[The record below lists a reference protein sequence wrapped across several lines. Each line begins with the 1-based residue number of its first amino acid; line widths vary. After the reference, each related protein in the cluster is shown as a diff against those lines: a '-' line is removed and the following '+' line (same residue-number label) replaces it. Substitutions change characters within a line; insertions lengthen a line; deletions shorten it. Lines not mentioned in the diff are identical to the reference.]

1 MKSITACPHCS
12 TQFLVEDEQLSLYN
26 GKVRCGNCLNVFNA
40 VDYMV
45 PSVPQTTAEA
55 EENLI
60 AEVTDPAVQE
70 QAITDNFKEDS
81 IVDDFEIESTPN
93 EVESSASDLQ
103 VGADDQFETDDT
115 IVVESNSYP
124 ETLIDD
130 DAIDH
135 AQLEQAYIKK
145 TQSLIQNIDMHNIS
159 TEANTKAEPNLTE
172 NTTSEESFDQDELTY
187 LPNLPSREE
196 LTEVDKEK
204 QDSTD
209 DYSVYD
215 LPIEPSFTVDIDD
228 EHNSGEPYFT
238 NNFLETE
245 AQQQQSIQQINIEQ
259 VNDQASQE
267 DAFYLKEKNE
277 TSPVL
282 IGLSAL
288 FILVLIGQIVYFSR
302 NHIAMQYSSAKP
314 YLQQACQLFAC
325 TIELPKEIQLF
336 SIDDSGIQEDAEY
349 QGVIRLSSTLTNR
362 ADFNQAYPNLE
373 VTLTDTQDQPK
384 IRRIFKPEEYL
395 SREMNLDT
403 GIAPG
408 DAISID
414 MPLMTDD
421 VKVSGF
427 RILLTY

>member
-45 PSVPQTTAEA
+45 PSVAQPTAEA

-60 AEVTDPAVQE
+60 AEVTDSTTQE

-81 IVDDFEIESTPN
+81 IVDDIEIQSIPD
-93 EVESSASDLQ
+93 EVESSTSDLQ
-103 VGADDQFETDDT
+103 VEMDETT
-115 IVVESNSYP
+115 VVESNSYP

-130 DAIDH
+130 DAINT
-135 AQLEQAYIKK
+135 AQLEQAYIEK

-159 TEANTKAEPNLTE
+159 TEANTKAEPNLAE
-172 NTTSEESFDQDELTY
+172 NMTSEESFDQDELTY

-215 LPIEPSFTVDIDD
+215 LPFEPSFTVDIDD
-228 EHNSGEPYFT
+228 EHNSGEPYLT

-245 AQQQQSIQQINIEQ
+245 AQQQKSIQQINIEQ
-259 VNDQASQE
+259 VDDQASQE
-267 DAFYLKEKNE
+267 DAFYVKEKNE

-302 NHIAMQYSSAKP
+302 NHIAMQHPSAKP

-325 TIELPKEIQLF
+325 TIELPKKIQLF

>member
-45 PSVPQTTAEA
+45 PSVPQPTAEA
-55 EENLI
+55 EENLN
-60 AEVTDPAVQE
+60 AEVTDSTIQE

-81 IVDDFEIESTPN
+81 IVDDIEIESTPI

-103 VGADDQFETDDT
+103 VETDDT
-115 IVVESNSYP
+115 IVVESNAYP
-124 ETLIDD
+124 DSLIDD

-135 AQLEQAYIKK
+135 AQLEQAYIEK

-159 TEANTKAEPNLTE
+159 TEGDSEVEPNLLE
-172 NTTSEESFDQDELTY
+172 NMASEEPFEHDDELTY

-196 LTEVDKEK
+196 LSEVDKEK
-204 QDSTD
+204 LASSD

-228 EHNSGEPYFT
+228 DHISDGANLT
-238 NNFLETE
+238 NNLLETD
-245 AQQQQSIQQINIEQ
+245 ALQQKPIQQINIEE
-259 VNDQASQE
+259 VADQASQE
-267 DAFYLKEKNE
+267 DAFYIKEKTE

-302 NHIAMQYSSAKP
+302 NHIAMQYPNTKP

-336 SIDDSGIQEDAEY
+336 SIDDSGIQEDVEY

-395 SREMNLDT
+395 PREMNLGI

>member
-12 TQFLVEDEQLSLYN
+12 IQFLVEDEQLGLYN

-45 PSVPQTTAEA
+45 PSIPNPSSELEENIVSQITDTPASEEKVINGKS

-60 AEVTDPAVQE
+60 QDTETAP
-70 QAITDNFKEDS
+70 
-81 IVDDFEIESTPN
+81 VDIESSSEKTVN
-93 EVESSASDLQ
+93 VE
-103 VGADDQFETDDT
+103 ETDA
-115 IVVESNSYP
+115 ESNP
-124 ETLIDD
+124 EQQLIIEDN
-130 DAIDH
+130 AADH
-135 AQLEQAYIKK
+135 VQLEKTYIEK
-145 TQSLIQNIDMHNIS
+145 TQSLIQHIDMHNIS
-159 TEANTKAEPNLTE
+159 TQVDSNPEINHIELVD
-172 NTTSEESFDQDELTY
+172 SEYQIEHDEELY
-187 LPNLPSREE
+187 IPNLPSREE
-196 LTEVDKEK
+196 LSDVVKAK
-204 QDSTD
+204 QDSVD

-215 LPIEPSFTVDIDD
+215 LPIEPSFTLDIDEALND
-228 EHNSGEPYFT
+228 E
-238 NNFLETE
+238 ETHVPKTIID
-245 AQQQQSIQQINIEQ
+245 ADKTPVFQISDNRQQDA
-259 VNDQASQE
+259 VQAPDE
-267 DAFYLKEKNE
+267 DALYIEEKTE
-277 TSPVL
+277 TSPLLIVLSVLFIVL
-282 IGLSAL
+282 I
-288 FILVLIGQIVYFSR
+288 FGQIVYFAR
-302 NHIAMQYSSAKP
+302 NHIATAYPSTKP
-314 YLQQACQLFAC
+314 YLKQTCQLFGC

-395 SREMNLDT
+395 PREVNLDS

-408 DAISID
+408 DAVSID